1 MSKCSMIP
9 VDVHS
14 LKDENNIHCNEYSI
28 DWKVRSPSPA
38 SAACAGC
45 AWPSATGS
53 CTETPPP
60 PTAGTRSGGSAG
72 TPSATCSPPPP
83 PGPGCLR
90 SSRTTAT

>member
-14 LKDENNIHCNEYSI
+14 LKDENNEYSI

-45 AWPSATGS
+45 ARPSATGS

-60 PTAGTRSGGSAG
+60 PTARTRSGGSAG
-72 TPSATCSPPPP
+72 TPSDTCSPPP
-83 PGPGCLR
+83 GRDPGCLR
-90 SSRTTAT
+90 SSS